1 VVTAPPPGHGAAV
14 AAAAARARAAAAASQ
29 PRAASRQQQHAAR
42 VRTVRTNSEQDERVL
57 DLAAAGGCA
66 RAALLRPA
74 VIADAMAM
82 APRGDDAMAM
92 AGACSLP
99 GRRRCRRRHRS
110 QDEASS
116 DLRHGG

>member
-1 VVTAPPPGHGAAV
+1 MVTAPPPGHGAAV
-14 AAAAARARAAAAASQ
+14 AAAAARARAAAAA
-29 PRAASRQQQHAAR
+29 AAR
-42 VRTVRTNSEQDERVL
+42 RQPPAAARSTREDSQDEQDERVL